1 LVLDR
6 LASSVERQRVASEP
20 PDRAVAQRVAAHR
33 VVVVAALGAAL
44 AAVLARGALG
54 LPLAVG
60 LAAALAFHAAFA
72 GLFTRQLVSSARTLV
87 GGHGVVFVFA
97 LALGVVTGFLTMAEG
112 VRVEKDRAR
121 AEQLKQQEQL
131 DP

>member
-1 LVLDR
+1 MA
-6 LASSVERQRVASEP
+6 LASSAP
-20 PDRAVAQRVAAHR
+20 PAAAAPADRAVVHR
-33 VVVVAALGAAL
+33 VLVHRLVVVGALGAAV
-44 AAVLARGALG
+44 AAVFARGALG

-72 GLFTRQLVSSARTLV
+72 GLFTRQIVPSARALL

-112 VRVEKDRAR
+112 VRAEKDRAR
-121 AEQLKQQEQL
+121 AEQLKAQEQL